1 MGDVFC
7 LVILQ
12 SGNRRK
18 LKLTTGTHVELLEK
32 LAGIVEF
39 DSENTLIQI
48 FDADLD
54 DFVDLLPEDPIPNK
68 AKLRAFS
75 RSASTMCG
83 VPVTTCGYNAPPAC
97 PPPQAS
103 CASETASVHGEGDVS
118 LQACDAVEIQ
128 ETADYTMETSEPVL
142 FIEIPRLSV
151 TSSDAAVQTIAVAE
165 SDTPGV
171 PGGTAVKLPQVQD
184 EPSPVQCNR
193 LVSTIDVSTDS
204 TASSPVAKC
213 NRDDCLKF
221 VLPPSFG
228 ISCDTFLENKRPVTA
243 KVRRHIVSVLF
254 KACCKMTLYPT
265 NRLYN
270 RVLDSLVTK
279 YPHVVEGKYD
289 RRRWLIALKSRFK
302 TARPKLPESSVA
314 VDEVKKRCGL
324 KRTLADAD
332 GEHAYADG
340 QHMPASQKSPLSS
353 STDLHMSHD
362 KPSQQE
368 SGGPDDASSQ
378 AFGAENSHTFETT
391 PSDSVESSSASEL
404 AVSLAESNQLEEELF
419 DCPDY
424 HDAIL
429 EDVTVSE
436 LLGMCTDEAASE
448 TLMAEEGGQASPD
461 KQENCDKPAEE
472 PEEVKYNTRAQ
483 VSPDKRKSSDKP
495 AEEVSR
501 QEEPPEEQ
509 VEVPDC
515 EPDSG
520 PDCEP
525 DSGPD
530 CEEFKLPSFGIF
542 DDLLRI
548 QVPVNTLMQRHIISK
563 LFDTLC
569 KITVYPSTYQYDAAV
584 DSLLEKY
591 PHLSGIKGKKG
602 KKFWRTALKAK
613 FYTFRNT
620 VAGSVWNTR
629 QAQSK
634 YAEELRQQRDNED
647 AQHTSRPLYIDLRL
661 SEDEDKA
668 CQQGKSEASTVAEN
682 MDYHKQ
688 ALLAKA
694 RHVAVREMTVEKA
707 ISTFPVY
714 RKESSL
720 LGEFK
725 ILWRADI
732 ADCFEKGIK
741 KLFLILMNC
750 GTNEEIKAMSK
761 PGNDILMV
769 VLKAIAR
776 RCGERLGSLLI
787 EETSMPQGNALPT
800 PCLVTHVDKSVD
812 VFVNGVHLFTA
823 SSLLGGLCALFA
835 SFWVFHIEYSRHA
848 KGILTFLEHAF
859 LYFNYTT
866 PHNKCRRFINL
877 YKRSSS

>member
-54 DFVDLLPEDPIPNK
+54 DFVDLLPGDAIPNK

-83 VPVTTCGYNAPPAC
+83 VPVTTCGHNAPPAC
-97 PPPQAS
+97 PPPQAT
-103 CASETASVHGEGDVS
+103 CASETASAHGEGDVS
-118 LQACDAVEIQ
+118 LQACDAAEIQ
-128 ETADYTMETSEPVL
+128 ETTDYTMETSEPVL

-165 SDTPGV
+165 CDTLGV
-171 PGGTAVKLPQVQD
+171 PGGTAAKVPHVQE
-184 EPSPVQCNR
+184 EPSSVLPNKSMSTIAV
-193 LVSTIDVSTDS
+193 VSTGN
-204 TASSPVAKC
+204 TAPSPIAKC

-228 ISCDTFLENKRPVTA
+228 ISCDTFLENKWPVTA

-265 NRLYN
+265 NRLYS

-279 YPHVVEGKYD
+279 YPHVMEGKYD

-302 TARPKLPESSVA
+302 TARQKLPESSAA
-314 VDEVKKRCGL
+314 VDEVKKRCRL

-353 STDLHMSHD
+353 STDLHMSQD
-362 KPSQQE
+362 KPSQQD
-368 SGGPDDASSQ
+368 SGGPDDTSSQ

-391 PSDSVESSSASEL
+391 PSDSVESSSASDL
-404 AVSLAESNQLEEELF
+404 AVSLAESNQPEEELF

-424 HDAIL
+424 HDAVL

-472 PEEVKYNTRAQ
+472 PEEVRYYKRTQ

-501 QEEPPEEQ
+501 QGEPPEEQ
-509 VEVPDC
+509 VEV
-515 EPDSG
+515 

-591 PHLSGIKGKKG
+591 PHLSSIKGKKG

-629 QAQSK
+629 QAKSK
-634 YAEELRQQRDNED
+634 YAEELRQQRDNEG

-668 CQQGKSEASTVAEN
+668 CHQGKSEASTVAEN

-694 RHVAVREMTVEKA
+694 RHVAVREMTVENA

-725 ILWRADI
+725 TLWRADI

-787 EETSMPQGNALPT
+787 EGNALPT